1 VLVDARKVERNCVL
15 QSDVCVVGG
24 GAAGISIAKE
34 MIDAPFQ
41 VILLES
47 GGMKPDAKTQ
57 SLYEGKAG
65 DIKYS
70 LVATRLR
77 YFGGS
82 TNHWRAN
89 CRPYDDL
96 DFEKRSWIPSSGWP
110 LKKSDLIPFYKR
122 AQDICQLGNYDYYDI
137 NKLKPLLKAPPLEF
151 AGNQV
156 QNNVVQTGRFLSF
169 GKFYRQLILQ
179 AKNITTCIYAN
190 ATDIETNEAGNTVTR
205 LKVSCLTGNEFYV
218 TARIFILATGGIEN
232 ARLLLASN
240 KVQKNGLGNE
250 HDIVGRFFLEHPYTD
265 FPLKRSNGNVDVR
278 FYSYWERQKVHD
290 TEVWGQ
296 LSLSDEFM
304 KEHELARIHVF
315 FEPVPPKGVLSGQFV
330 KASLTKKGLSWD
342 LFKHT
347 RNIFFGA
354 YGIGKYLFTKN
365 VLQRFSG
372 EDYLV
377 RPSFEMIPDANNRV
391 TLSDERDSINQLRA
405 RLHFRFSSD
414 EKETISKSLAILGKE
429 LGATGFEKGAERLI
443 NRPKFYSHH
452 MGTTRMND
460 NPRQGVV
467 DSNCRVHGVSNLF
480 IAGSSVFPTG
490 SAAGPTLTIIALAVR
505 LADYVKKIMKSS

>member
-1 VLVDARKVERNCVL
+1 LLINACRVERNCVL
-15 QSDVCVVGG
+15 QTDVCIVGA
-24 GAAGISIAKE
+24 GAAGITIAKE
-34 MIDAPFQ
+34 LVGEPLK

-57 SLYEGKAG
+57 SLYDGKTG
-65 DIKYS
+65 DIRYS
-70 LVATRLR
+70 LVTTRLR

-89 CRPYDDL
+89 CRPYDNL

-122 AQDICQLGNYDYYDI
+122 AQDIGQLGNYDYYDI

-151 AGNQV
+151 AGKRV
-156 QNNVVQTGRFLSF
+156 QSNVIHTGRFLHF
-169 GKFYRQLILQ
+169 GKFYRQLILR
-179 AKNITTCIYAN
+179 ARNITTCIYAN
-190 ATDIETNEAGNTVTR
+190 AADIETNEAGNTVNR
-205 LKVSCLTGNEFYV
+205 LKVLCLNGNEFYV
-218 TARIFILATGGIEN
+218 SARIFILATGGIEN

-265 FPLKRSNGNVDVR
+265 FPFQTSNGTIDAR

-290 TEVWGQ
+290 TTVWGQ
-296 LSLSDEFM
+296 LSLSDEVM
-304 KEHELARIHVF
+304 KEHALTRINVF
-315 FEPVPPKGVLSGQFV
+315 FEPVPSKGVLSAQ
-330 KASLTKKGLSWD
+330 KLRAALTNKMLPPD
-342 LFKHT
+342 FYKHT
-347 RNIFFGA
+347 SNLFLDA

-365 VLQRFSG
+365 ILQRFSG
-372 EDYLV
+372 KSYLV
-377 RPSFEMIPDANNRV
+377 RASFEMIPDPNNRV
-391 TLSDERDSINQLRA
+391 TLSDERDSINQLRPS
-405 RLHFRFSSD
+405 LDFRFSSD
-414 EKETISKSLAILGKE
+414 EKESVSKSLAILGRE
-429 LGATGFEKGAERLI
+429 LGASGFEKGAERLI

-490 SAAGPTLTIIALAVR
+490 SAAAPTLTIVALAAR
-505 LADYVKKIMKSS
+505 LTDYVKGMMKSG